1 MKDPKRQGRYAG
13 GQARSISS
21 DNDEKLDI
29 SIVLC
34 TYNRASRLAVVL
46 ESLAALKTVDELSHE
61 ILVVDNNSSD
71 NTANVIESVR
81 AVYPAL
87 IRHVFESRQGL
98 SWARNRGI
106 EEAMG
111 GLIAFTDDD
120 IIVDQ
125 NWLRELSRA
134 LITYPHVG
142 FGGRVLPTWDFTP
155 PSWFI
160 GSGPFNMLKGGVVVG
175 HDLGDE
181 PREYSLDMG
190 TPVGANMAFRREVF
204 ERHGLFRTDLGKT
217 GKRVFY
223 GEDREFCGRLL
234 RAGEKLLYLPQA
246 IIYHPVDSVKMTKSY
261 FKISYFNIGRS
272 TGRRWNYPND
282 VACYFGVPRHLI
294 KKFLVHVIKGV
305 VRLGCGQYR
314 KAFFHKLEIY
324 WLLGHIVETFR
335 FPIFWKNGSKR
346 GI

>member
-1 MKDPKRQGRYAG
+1 MMTKT
-13 GQARSISS
+13 
-21 DNDEKLDI
+21 DI

-46 ESLAALKTVDELSHE
+46 ESLAGLKTVNELSHE

-71 NTANVIESVR
+71 NTRDVIESVR
-81 AVYPAL
+81 AVYPGL

-106 EEAMG
+106 EDAMG

-125 NWLRELSRA
+125 NWLRA
-134 LITYPHVG
+134 LTLASVTYTHVG
-142 FGGRVLPTWDFTP
+142 FGGRILPKWDFTP

-175 HDLGDE
+175 HDLGDK
-181 PREYSLDMG
+181 PLEYRMG
-190 TPVGANMAFRREVF
+190 MQTPVGANMVFRREVF
-204 ERHGLFRTDLGKT
+204 ERHGLFRIDLGKT
-217 GKRVFY
+217 GKRVFF
-223 GEDREFCGRLL
+223 GEDAEFCGRLL

-246 IIYHPVDSVKMTKSY
+246 IIYHPVDSVKMTKSH

-272 TGRRWNYPND
+272 IGRRWNYPKD
-282 VACYFGVPRHLI
+282 AVCCFGVPRHLI
-294 KKFLVHVIKGV
+294 RKFLVQVIKGV
-305 VRLGCGQYR
+305 VTLGCGQHR
-314 KAFFHKLEIY
+314 KAFFHKLESY
-324 WLLGHIVETFR
+324 RLLGQIVETFR
-335 FPIFWKNGSKR
+335 FPFFQR
-346 GI
+346 GAGNR